1 MLSRLKS
8 PTSIALING
17 IFGAL
22 LFLTPWV
29 SQLEE
34 NFGLG
39 WLFQLRGPQPPP
51 EQVALVMM
59 DTESMKVLG
68 LERLHRKWPRQLHA
82 QLIQKLSI
90 AGAAVISFDVFFRE
104 PHNDAADEA
113 LSSAIQQAGNVLLFR
128 YLHKDAIQLATE
140 KGQGATVFSETLL
153 DPAPI
158 FAEAAT
164 ALAPFAL
171 PGVPVKT
178 SQFWKFKPEI
188 GGLATLPTMA
198 FQYYSLGAYDAFN
211 KVAPLNNARFPAT
224 SEEMLQSPGL
234 EPYMKQMRSLF
245 LEQGGRNGYQ
255 HSRMKVN
262 DEVNTSQL
270 LESLASMYSGNHSQF
285 LNYYGPPRTIHSI
298 SYHRA
303 LSLSDDEMQA
313 QFKGKAIFVG
323 VSEAFQWDQKDTFYT
338 VYSDSKTGHN
348 ISGVEIAA
356 TAFGNLLQ
364 RTWIEPLGMSYEL
377 MLILLWGC
385 LVGLL
390 CRVLAA
396 GKAVIVVFCLC
407 AGYAV
412 VALETFTV
420 ASIWPPIIVP
430 LVIQVLPALF
440 FAIMLGYQE
449 AHDERIKI
457 THALGRYLPPQA
469 VEDLAKSVRRIGG
482 GAGETVYGVCLA
494 TDAEQYT
501 QLSEQMEPAE
511 LRLFLN
517 AYYEIVFQAIHDQ
530 GGIISDV
537 VGDAVLALWVNP
549 ERQMDERIKA
559 CRAALNLMSAVERF
573 NQQQLKY
580 KLPTRIGLHYG
591 EICIGDV
598 GAGKHYEYRA
608 IGDVVNTATRI
619 ESANKYF
626 GTRLLI
632 SSEGLTD
639 INNMRTRELGLFRLA
654 GKSKEIHLFELLGD
668 ERECAEEAT
677 VRLLTEYE
685 QALSIFKSRKWEDA
699 AHSFSRIAQKYANDG
714 PSLFYLD
721 LCNKYKH
728 LPPDER
734 WQGVIDLELK

>member
-1 MLSRLKS
+1 MLRRLKS
-8 PTSIALING
+8 PLSIALING

-34 NFGLG
+34 EFGLG
-39 WLFQLRGPQPPP
+39 WLFQMRGPQSPP

-82 QLIQKLSI
+82 QLIRKLSG

-104 PHNDAADEA
+104 PHSDAADEA
-113 LSSAIQQAGNVLLFR
+113 LADAIQQAGNVLLFR
-128 YLHKDAIQLATE
+128 YLHKDAVQLLGEEGEA
-140 KGQGATVFSETLL
+140 ATVFVETIL

-158 FAEAAT
+158 FAEAAA

-171 PGVPVKT
+171 PGVPVKV

-198 FQYYSLGAYDAFN
+198 FQYYSLGAYDGFH
-211 KVAPLNNARFPAT
+211 KLPLLGNTYFPAT
-224 SEEMLQSPGL
+224 SEEMLQLPGL
-234 EPYMKQMRSLF
+234 ESYMKQVRALF
-245 LEQGGRNGYQ
+245 VEQEKPNGYQ
-255 HSRMKVN
+255 QSRLQVD
-262 DEVNTSQL
+262 DEVTDDQL
-270 LESLASMYSGNHSQF
+270 LESLISMYSGNHSQF

-303 LSLSDDEMQA
+303 LSMSDVDMQT
-313 QFKGKAIFVG
+313 QFKGKAVFVG

-364 RTWIEPLGMSYEL
+364 RTWVEPLGVSHEFI
-377 MLILLWGC
+377 LILLWGGLIG
-385 LVGLL
+385 LV
-390 CRVLAA
+390 CRRLSV
-396 GKAVIVVFCLC
+396 GKAVTVVFFLC

-412 VALETFTV
+412 VVFASFATT
-420 ASIWPPIIVP
+420 SIWLPIVVP
-430 LVIQVLPALF
+430 LFVQVLPVLF

-482 GAGETVYGVCLA
+482 AGETVYGVCLA

-517 AYYEIVFQAIHDQ
+517 AYYEVVFEAIHEQ

-549 ERQMDERIKA
+549 EQQADERIKA
-559 CRAALNLMSAVERF
+559 CRAALNVMSAVEKF
-573 NQQQLKY
+573 NHQQPEY

-598 GAGKHYEYRA
+598 GAGQHYEYRA

-619 ESANKYF
+619 EGANKHF

-632 SSEGLTD
+632 SIEGLTD
-639 INNMRTRELGLFRLA
+639 INNMMTRELGLFRLA
-654 GKSKEIHLFELLGD
+654 GKSKEVHLFELLGSSQ
-668 ERECAEEAT
+668 ECAGAT
-677 VRLLTEYE
+677 VHLLTEYE
-685 QALSIFKSRKWEDA
+685 QALSLFKSHRWEEA
-699 AHSFSRIAQKYANDG
+699 SQCFSKIVQKYVDDG
-714 PSLFYLD
+714 PALFYLD
-721 LCNKYKH
+721 LCKKYKR
-728 LPPDER
+728 LPPNKEWD
-734 WQGVIDLELK
+734 GAIDLELK

>member
-1 MLSRLKS
+1 MLGRLKS
-8 PTSIALING
+8 PFSIALING

-51 EQVALVMM
+51 EQVALVVM
-59 DTESMKVLG
+59 DTESMKMLG

-82 QLIQKLSI
+82 QLIQKLSA

-104 PHNDAADEA
+104 PNKDGADEA
-113 LSSAIQQAGNVLLFR
+113 LASAIQQAGNVLLFR
-128 YLHKDAIQLATE
+128 YLHKDAVELRDEKGLAT
-140 KGQGATVFSETLL
+140 TVFTETLL

-171 PGVPVKT
+171 PGVPVKV

-198 FQYYSLGAYDAFN
+198 FQYYSLGVYEEFN
-211 KVAPLNNARFPAT
+211 KAASLNKTHFPAT
-224 SEEMLQSPGL
+224 SAEMLQSPGL
-234 EPYMKQMRSLF
+234 ESYMKRVRSLF
-245 LEQGGRNGYQ
+245 LEQGEQNGYQ
-255 HSRMKVN
+255 QSRLRID
-262 DEVNTSQL
+262 DEVNESQL
-270 LESLASMYSGNHSQF
+270 LESLVSMYSGSHSQF

-298 SYHRA
+298 SYYKA
-303 LSLSDDEMQA
+303 LSLSDAQMQA
-313 QFKGKAIFVG
+313 QFKGKAVFVG

-338 VYSDSKTGHN
+338 VYSDSQTGHN

-364 RTWIEPLGMSYEL
+364 RTWVEPLGVSYEF

-385 LVGLL
+385 VLGLL
-390 CRVLAA
+390 CRLLSA
-396 GKAVIVVFCLC
+396 GKAVVVIFCLC
-407 AGYAV
+407 AGYAA
-412 VALETFTV
+412 VALEVFTT
-420 ASIWPPIIVP
+420 ASIWSPIIVP
-430 LVIQVLPALF
+430 LFVQVLPVLF

-469 VEDLAKSVRRIGG
+469 VEDLAKSVRRIG

-517 AYYEIVFQAIHDQ
+517 AYYEIVFQAIHEQ
-530 GGIISDV
+530 GGIVSDV

-549 ERQMDERIKA
+549 EQQVDERIKA
-559 CRAALNLMSAVERF
+559 CRAALNVMSAVEAF
-573 NQQQLKY
+573 NQQQPKY

-591 EICIGDV
+591 EVCIGDV

-619 ESANKYF
+619 EGANKYF

-632 SSEGLTD
+632 SNEGLTD
-639 INNMRTRELGLFRLA
+639 INNMLTRELGLFRLA

-668 ERECAEEAT
+668 KQECAEEAT

-685 QALSIFKSRKWEDA
+685 QALSIFKSRKWEEA
-699 AHSFSRIAQKYANDG
+699 ARSFSRIAQKYANDG

-728 LPPDER
+728 LPPAED
-734 WQGVIDLELK
+734 WHGVIDLELK

>member
-1 MLSRLKS
+1 MLRRLKS
-8 PTSIALING
+8 PLSIALING

-51 EQVALVMM
+51 EQVALVVM

-82 QLIQKLSI
+82 QLIQKLSA

-113 LSSAIQQAGNVLLFR
+113 LADAIQQAGNVLLFR
-128 YLHKDAIQLATE
+128 YLYKDAVQLLGE
-140 KGQGATVFSETLL
+140 EGQAATVFVETIL

-158 FAEAAT
+158 FAEAAA

-171 PGVPVKT
+171 PGVPVKV

-188 GGLATLPTMA
+188 GGLPTLPTMA
-198 FQYYSLGAYDAFN
+198 FQYYSLGAYEGFH
-211 KVAPLNNARFPAT
+211 KLPLLGNAYFPAT
-224 SEEMLQSPGL
+224 PEEMLQSPGL
-234 EPYMKQMRSLF
+234 ESYMKQVRALF
-245 LEQGGRNGYQ
+245 VAQEEPNRYQ
-255 HSRMKVN
+255 QSRLQIG
-262 DEVNTSQL
+262 DEVTDGQL
-270 LESLASMYSGNHSQF
+270 LESLISMYGGNHSQF

-298 SYHRA
+298 SYHSA
-303 LSLSDDEMQA
+303 LSMSDAEMQV
-313 QFKGKAIFVG
+313 QFKGKAVFVG

-338 VYSDSKTGHN
+338 VYSDSQTGHN

-364 RTWIEPLGMSYEL
+364 RTWVEPLGVSYEFI
-377 MLILLWGC
+377 LILLWGGLIG
-385 LVGLL
+385 LV
-390 CRVLAA
+390 CRRLSM
-396 GKAVIVVFCLC
+396 GKAVAVVFILC
-407 AGYAV
+407 AGYAMAV
-412 VALETFTV
+412 FASFATT
-420 ASIWPPIIVP
+420 SIWLPIIVP
-430 LVIQVLPALF
+430 LFVQVFPVLF

-449 AHDERIKI
+449 AHDERIRI

-469 VEDLAKSVRRIGG
+469 VEELVKSVRRIG

-501 QLSEQMEPAE
+501 QLSEKMEPAE

-517 AYYEIVFQAIHDQ
+517 AYYEVVFEAIHEQ

-549 ERQMDERIKA
+549 EQQAGERIKA
-559 CRAALNLMSAVERF
+559 CRAALNVMAAVEKF
-573 NQQQLKY
+573 NQQQPEY

-598 GAGKHYEYRA
+598 GAGQHYEYRA

-619 ESANKYF
+619 EGANKYF

-639 INNMRTRELGLFRLA
+639 INNMMTRELGLFRLA
-654 GKSKEIHLFELLGD
+654 GKSKEVHLFELLGSSQ
-668 ERECAEEAT
+668 ECTGAT
-677 VRLLTEYE
+677 VHLLTEYE
-685 QALSIFKSRKWEDA
+685 QALSLFKSHRWEEA
-699 AHSFSRIAQKYANDG
+699 SQCFAKIVQKYADDG
-714 PSLFYLD
+714 PALFYLD
-721 LCNKYKH
+721 LCKKYKR
-728 LPPDER
+728 LPPNKE
-734 WQGVIDLELK
+734 WEGAIDLELK